1 MASDS
6 FGTDIER
13 FLMSM
18 RYDGVLPIGIE
29 ILDPYKDPEVKRVIH
44 EMVSRYYTGDHLRIG
59 VWGINPGRFGAGV
72 TGLSFTDPWAVKSVL
87 GIETTLDGRR
97 ELSAEFI
104 SMVIEAYG
112 GPQVFYRD
120 VYMCALSPLGFI
132 KNGININFYD
142 DPVLMREIVPFVIS
156 SLQEQHA
163 AGLVSDRCIVFGTGK
178 LKTFTER
185 EVKDVMGYTTIEY
198 LEHPRFIMQYR
209 RSQVPSFVEKYVDVL
224 RRTVNPF

>member
-18 RYDGVLPIGIE
+18 RYDGVLPNGIE

-72 TGLSFTDPWAVKSVL
+72 TGLSFTDPWAVKNVL

-132 KNGININFYD
+132 KAGININFYD
-142 DPVLMREIVPFVIS
+142 DPVLIREIVPFVIR
-156 SLQEQHA
+156 SLTAQHA
-163 AGLVSDRCIVFGTGK
+163 AGLVPDRCIVLGTGK

-185 EVKDVMGYTTIEY
+185 EVKSVMGYETIEY

>member
-1 MASDS
+1 MASES
-6 FGTDIER
+6 FGKGIER

-18 RYDGVLPIGIE
+18 RYDGVLPNGIE

-44 EMVSRYYTGDHLRIG
+44 EMVSRYYAGDHPRVG
-59 VWGINPGRFGAGV
+59 MWGINPGRFGAGV
-72 TGLSFTDPWAVKSVL
+72 TGLSFTDPWAVKNLL
-87 GIETTLDGRR
+87 GIETTLAGRR

-104 SMVIEAYG
+104 SMVIDAYG
-112 GPQVFYRD
+112 GPVAFYRD
-120 VYMCALSPLGFI
+120 VCMCALSPLGFI

-142 DPVLMREIVPFVIS
+142 DPVLMREIVPFVIT
-156 SLQEQHA
+156 SLRKQHA
-163 AGLVSDRCIVFGTGK
+163 AGLVPERCIVLGTGK

-185 EVKDVMGYTTIEY
+185 EVKGVMGYTTIEY

-209 RSQVPSFVEKYVDVL
+209 RSQVPMYVEKYVDVL